1 MSHTTLAFIGGGNMA
16 SALIGGLVRSGHP
29 PGALVV
35 VEPYA
40 PQRDKLRADF
50 GVQAI
55 EAVQP
60 DALRAASVVVWAVKP
75 QSFAEAAQPCRGV
88 AAQALQVSVMAG
100 IRSSTIAAATGAR
113 RIVRAMPNTPALIG
127 RGIAGLHA
135 QPEVGADE
143 RQLVERLLAPTGRL
157 LWLEREEQLDA
168 VTAVSGSGPAYVFYV
183 LEAMMQAGVEMGL
196 SEADARQL
204 AQATFDGAAALA
216 TASPLHPRELR
227 AQVTSKGG
235 TTAAAVAVLDA
246 HGVQAAFVAALKAA
260 QHRAAEMADQLGR

>member
-1 MSHTTLAFIGGGNMA
+1 MSHTPLAFIGGGNMA

-29 PGALVV
+29 PAALVV
-35 VEPYA
+35 VEPHA
-40 PQRDKLRADF
+40 PQREKLRSEF
-50 GVQAI
+50 GVQAL

-60 DALRAASVVVWAVKP
+60 EALRAASVVVWAVKP
-75 QSFAEAAQPCRGV
+75 QSFAEAAQPCRGAV
-88 AAQALQVSVMAG
+88 SQALHVSVMAG
-100 IRSSTIAAATGAR
+100 IRSGTIAAATGAR

-143 RQLVERLLAPTGRL
+143 RQLVERLLAPTGSV
-157 LWLEREEQLDA
+157 LWIDREEQLDA

-183 LEAMMQAGVEMGL
+183 LEAMMQAGVELGL
-196 SEADARQL
+196 TEADARQL

-246 HGVQAAFVAALKAA
+246 HAVQAAFVAALKAA